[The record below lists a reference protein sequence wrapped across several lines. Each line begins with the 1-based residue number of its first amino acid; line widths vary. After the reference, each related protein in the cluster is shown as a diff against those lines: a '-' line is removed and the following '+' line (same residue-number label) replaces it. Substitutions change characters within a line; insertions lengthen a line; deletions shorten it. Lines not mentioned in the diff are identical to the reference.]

1 MVEAYFTAMAA
12 EYFIGIAITIGV
24 IIIAILIKAY
34 IWMCDRRKKRLE
46 RMMDKYFEGEEPRDG
61 DKHDGS

>member
-1 MVEAYFTAMAA
+1 MIKAYFTAMAA
-12 EYFIGIAITIGV
+12 EYFIGVAIVIGM

-46 RMMDKYFEGEEPRDG
+46 KMMDKYFGEDEENE
-61 DKHDGS
+61 

>member
-46 RMMDKYFEGEEPRDG
+46 KMMDKYFGEDEENE
-61 DKHDGS
+61 

>member
-1 MVEAYFTAMAA
+1 MIEAYFTAMAA
-12 EYFIGIAITIGV
+12 EYFIGVAIVIGM

-46 RMMDKYFEGEEPRDG
+46 KMMDKYFGEDEENE
-61 DKHDGS
+61 

>member
-12 EYFIGIAITIGV
+12 EYFIGVAITIGV
-24 IIIAILIKAY
+24 IVIAILIKAY

-46 RMMDKYFEGEEPRDG
+46 KMMDKYFGGDEENE
-61 DKHDGS
+61 

>member
-1 MVEAYFTAMAA
+1 MIKAYFTAMAA
-12 EYFIGIAITIGV
+12 EYFIGVAIVIGM

-46 RMMDKYFEGEEPRDG
+46 KMMDKFFDQNEENE
-61 DKHDGS
+61 

>member
-1 MVEAYFTAMAA
+1 MVEAYFTVKAA

-34 IWMCDRRKKRLE
+34 IWMCNKRKKRLE
-46 RMMDKYFEGEEPRDG
+46 RMMDKYFGEDQENE
-61 DKHDGS
+61 

>member
-1 MVEAYFTAMAA
+1 MIEAYFTAIAV

-46 RMMDKYFEGEEPRDG
+46 KMMDKYFGQDEENE
-61 DKHDGS
+61 